1 MTYLSALVTFMDTLL
16 DSKKYSAESNGLV
29 VSGVEEVHKIAGAV
43 NLSLSSLHDAVDQQ
57 ANLLVSHHA
66 AWSSTDAN
74 LAEEKYRFAR
84 EAGLSLYVA
93 HDSLDR
99 HPRIGTAVSLAR
111 VLGYDVA
118 SLFADGLGVIVI
130 PSVDASFE
138 AFRKRVLDSVNSE
151 TLAWPSTSNASRIAI
166 ITGWGARP
174 EWMSLAREAGAD
186 TFLSGE
192 AIHFGKL
199 YATEAGLNL
208 ILAGHY
214 ATEAP
219 GVKSLIEEL
228 TREFAIETVFLSDRT
243 SHNLF

>member
-1 MTYLSALVTFMDTLL
+1 MTYLWALVTFMDALL
-16 DSKKYSAESNGLV
+16 DSKKYSPESNGLV

-43 NLSLSSLHDAVDQQ
+43 NLSFSSLQDAVDRQ
-57 ANLLVSHHA
+57 ANFLVSHHA

-74 LAEEKYRFAR
+74 LAEGKYRFAR
-84 EAGLSLYVA
+84 EAGLSVYVA

-99 HPRIGTAVSLAR
+99 HPSIGTAISLAR
-111 VLGYDVA
+111 VLGYDIA
-118 SLFADGLGVIVI
+118 SLFADGLGVIAI
-130 PSVDASFE
+130 PPVDTSF
-138 AFRKRVLDSVNSE
+138 ADFQKHVHDSVNSE
-151 TLAWPSTSNASRIAI
+151 ALAWPSTVNARRIAI

-174 EWMSLAREAGAD
+174 EWMSLAQQAGAD

-214 ATEAP
+214 ATEVP
-219 GVKSLIEEL
+219 GVRSLIEEL
-228 TREFAIETVFLSDRT
+228 TREFAIETVFLPDRT
-243 SHNLF
+243 SHRLF

>member
-1 MTYLSALVTFMDTLL
+1 MTSLSALVTFMDALL
-16 DSKKYSAESNGLV
+16 DSKKYPLESNGLV
-29 VSGVEEVHKIAGAV
+29 VSGVEEVQKIVGAV
-43 NLSLSSLHDAVDQQ
+43 NLSFSALHDAVDRQ

-66 AWSSTDAN
+66 AWRSTDAN

-84 EAGLSLYVA
+84 EAGLSVYIA

-99 HPRIGTAVSLAR
+99 HPSIGTAISLAR

-118 SLFADGLGVIVI
+118 SRFADGLGVIAI
-130 PSVDASFE
+130 PPVETSFE
-138 AFRKRVLDSVNSE
+138 DFRRCVHDSVNSE
-151 TLAWPSTSNASRIAI
+151 ALAWASRMNARSIAI

-174 EWMSLAREAGAD
+174 EWMSLAQQAGAD

-208 ILAGHY
+208 ILAGHN

-219 GVKSLIEEL
+219 GVRSVIEEL
-228 TREFAIETVFLSDRT
+228 TREIAIETVFLPDRT
-243 SHNLF
+243 SHRLF

>member
-1 MTYLSALVTFMDTLL
+1 MTSLSSVVTFMDALL
-16 DSKKYSAESNGLV
+16 ESKKYSSESNGLV

-43 NLSLSSLHDAVDQQ
+43 NLSLSSLHDAVDQH

-84 EAGLSLYVA
+84 EAGLSVYVA

-99 HPRIGTAVSLAR
+99 HPTIGTAVSLAR

-118 SLFADGLGVIVI
+118 SLFADGLGVIAI
-130 PSVDASFE
+130 PPVDTSFE
-138 AFRKRVLDSVNSE
+138 GFRKRVHDSVNSE
-151 TLAWPSTSNASRIAI
+151 ALVWPSTLNARRIAI

-174 EWMSLAREAGAD
+174 EWMSLSQQAGAD

-199 YATEAGLNL
+199 FAREAGLNL

-214 ATEAP
+214 ATEVP
-219 GVKSLIEEL
+219 GIRSLIEKL
-228 TREFAIETVFLSDRT
+228 KREFAIETNFLSDQT
-243 SHNLF
+243 SYELF